1 MCGACGILSG
11 APDWADGLGPMPGTT
26 ALAER
31 YRRIALVNRLL
42 VPSAVRLRDVGGRL
56 VVQSATGRTRI
67 VADLAHVWQA
77 ADDVGQRP
85 VDPLRE
91 SAR

>member
-11 APDWADGLGPMPGTT
+11 TLDWADGLRPMPGRT

-42 VPSAVRLRDVGGRL
+42 APSGVRLRDVGGRL

-67 VADLAHVWQA
+67 VADLAHVWRA
-77 ADDVGQRP
+77 ADDIGRRP

-91 SAR
+91 TAQ